1 MRLSWIVY
9 TGCRLTLGLIFLTSG
24 LGKFYGDSGLMGP
37 GWLFERLRPYGLEP
51 YGVFIATSQLVVG
64 YLLLVRRFA
73 TLGAVMVLPI
83 LLNILVIVITL
94 HWQGTPYVVAVFLAM
109 NCYLLA
115 YDFHKLKF
123 LISEDTSPLRSLP
136 IVRQSRQ
143 FDALYAVGLFFFLGS
158 AVLHYQANWAFAHWL
173 KPVGT
178 AYLLLVAGFDWYRNR
193 AGNRKPPVHRNR

>member
-9 TGCRLTLGLIFLTSG
+9 TGCRLMLGLVFLTSG
-24 LGKFYGDSGLMGP
+24 LGKFYGSSGLMGP

-51 YGVFIATSQLVVG
+51 YGVFIAMSQLIVG

-73 TLGAVMVLPI
+73 TLGAVIVFPI

-109 NCYLLA
+109 NGYLLA
-115 YDFHKLKF
+115 HDFHKLKF
-123 LISEDTSPLRSLP
+123 LVSEDTGPLKSLP
-136 IVRQSRQ
+136 IVRRSRQ
-143 FDALYAVGLFFFLGS
+143 FDVLYAVGLLFFLGS
-158 AVLHYQANWAFAHWL
+158 AVLHYKANWAFAPWL
-173 KPVGT
+173 KPVGV

-193 AGNRKPPVHRNR
+193 AVHKKTPIHRS